1 MFIYGS
7 IGTRGVCHPL
17 SLILLGLISI
27 RAIPHQLLCGQ
38 RIQMH
43 YVADLQGMYP
53 VVKLAHPEH
62 VAADVL
68 ALVAFPQA
76 LNLPQVVEA
85 AHELALVLF
94 ARDGKEAFHLAVC
107 GHGT

>member
-7 IGTRGVCHPL
+7 IGTWTICCRL
-17 SLILLGLISI
+17 SLILLALTSS
-27 RAIPHQLLCGQ
+27 RAIPHQLLGGQ

-43 YVADLQGMYP
+43 DVANLQGMYP
-53 VVKLAHPEH
+53 VVKLAHSEH

-68 ALVAFPQA
+68 ALVTFPQA

-85 AHELALVLF
+85 AHELAMVLF
-94 ARDGKEAFHLAVC
+94 ARYGKEALHLAI
-107 GHGT
+107 